1 MINTDHDT
9 DEHKDCQVQLSLY
22 KKLNEKLESKVS
34 RQFFQDPSHFKS
46 IHEVIDAI
54 GRPQDMQK
62 HMLLEQKQIVMEVIE
77 DVVKLQHSNLDRPV
91 KAMSDV
97 VATYKESQNLI
108 KGLRSSLQDAKSVM
122 SPTKEGKYSRWIY
135 ID

>member
-1 MINTDHDT
+1 MINVNHDT
-9 DEHKDCQVQLSLY
+9 DEHKNCEVQLSLY
-22 KKLNEKLESKVS
+22 SKLNEKLESKVS

-62 HMLLEQKQIVMEVIE
+62 HMLLEQQKIVMEVIE
-77 DVVKLQHSNLDRPV
+77 DVVKSQHSNLDRPV
-91 KAMSDV
+91 KAMSDI

-108 KGLRSSLQDAKSVM
+108 KGLRLSLQDARSVM
-122 SPTKEGKYSRWIY
+122 SPTKEGEYSHMI
-135 ID
+135 